1 VVFRELLKMV
11 PGLEARLM
19 ESSEDDVITIAD
31 LVCLLV
37 LLRWTVPADLSAR
50 FRKA

>member
-1 VVFRELLKMV
+1 MV

-31 LVCLLV
+31 LVRLLV
-37 LLRWTVPADLSAR
+37 LLQWTVPADLSAR

>member
-1 VVFRELLKMV
+1 MVFHELLKMV
-11 PGLEARLM
+11 PGLEAWLM
-19 ESSEDDVITIAD
+19 ESLEDDVITIAD
-31 LVCLLV
+31 LVRLLV

>member
-31 LVCLLV
+31 LVRLLV
-37 LLRWTVPADLSAR
+37 LLQWTVPADLSAR